1 LLKLIASILAAGILG
16 STLFAC
22 QATGPGIPPTPTPSP
37 ATACTSGGVA
47 FVAAKVFKLS
57 PTFDPTQGSAPG
69 AGDVM
74 GSVKM
79 ADPYYLALTSGF
91 DAAPPFFKSSL
102 CGLNAVYVVQ
112 NTCTGTCTAADVV
125 SHSWGLRAYQTGG
138 APEYIAI
145 SQQLLLNPALTL
157 SAFETQRLNYLLS
170 LLSPAG
176 ANAWSNTNN
185 YPIYTAS
192 PDTFPLTVLAVLA
205 HEHGHV
211 LWFDDF
217 VHSPGGPRD
226 VRIVFCNGQNGNGR
240 NKFNSF
246 YPPGYW
252 NKISLPSFNNKRWI
266 NFGEQEDQYLIDYI
280 TPLTTALNSNS
291 YYPAADKALHAVLQ
305 DDSLT
310 DLLSTFSSNEDFV
323 TAYELYVLQNA
334 GLTALSVQLR
344 DNNGAQVYSDDILGK
359 LGTGKDL
366 AEKVKCF
373 Q

>member
-1 LLKLIASILAAGILG
+1 MKFIASILAAGILG
-16 STLFAC
+16 FILFAC
-22 QATGPGIPPTPTPSP
+22 ASGVVTTTTPSP
-37 ATACTSGGVA
+37 AAACTSGGAA

-57 PTFDPTQGSAPG
+57 PTFDATQGSAP
-69 AGDVM
+69 AAKDVM
-74 GSVKM
+74 GSVTI

-112 NTCTGTCTAADVV
+112 NTCTGTCTAKDLV

-138 APEYIAI
+138 APEYVAI

-157 SAFETQRLNYLLS
+157 SAFETQRLNYLLF

-176 ANAWSNTNN
+176 ATAWFNTNN

-192 PDTFPLTVLAVLA
+192 PDTFPLTVLAALA

-211 LWFDDF
+211 LWFDNF

-226 VRIVFCNGQNGNGR
+226 TDIVFCNGQNGNGR

-266 NFGEQEDQYLIDYI
+266 NFGDKNDQYLIDYI
-280 TPLTTALNSNS
+280 TPLTTALSSNS
-291 YYPAADKALHAVLQ
+291 FYPAADKALHAVLQ

-310 DLLSTFSSNEDFV
+310 DLLSALSSNEDFV

-334 GLTALSVQLR
+334 RVTALSVQLR
-344 DNNGAQVYSDDILGK
+344 DNSGATVYSDDILGK
-359 LGTGKDL
+359 LGIGKDL
-366 AEKVKCF
+366 AEKIKCF